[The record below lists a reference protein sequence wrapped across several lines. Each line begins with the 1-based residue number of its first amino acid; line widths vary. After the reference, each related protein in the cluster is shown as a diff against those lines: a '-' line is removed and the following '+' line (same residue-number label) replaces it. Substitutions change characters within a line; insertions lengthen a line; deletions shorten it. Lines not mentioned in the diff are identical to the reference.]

1 MGGAQFT
8 IPLITPIP
16 GQLITAQ
23 LWTNEFLNIATNFNP
38 SGMDG
43 YMDTTAQAQIQTA
56 PYPSSILSLAT
67 SLGGEIERLR
77 YQLAALT
84 GNTYWYQA
92 PAVNIQTAANVLL
105 PLGGVIDYHS
115 ATPPNANFLLANG
128 QLIGRSAYA
137 ALNTLYSA
145 ASYPFGDGDGSTTFA
160 LPNYTDIMS
169 IGAGNLYAAAATG
182 GAVTHTLTD
191 AELPA
196 TAVTV
201 NITDPHHTHTA
212 TDSGHSH
219 GVTDSGHTHIQRN
232 NANSATSGQ
241 NRIQINST
249 GTADQDSSSPTK
261 SATTGISVNSGTAN
275 VTNASVA
282 TGITAAGTI
291 QGSGTAHS
299 ILNPYLAMYKMIRVL

>member
-8 IPLITPIP
+8 CPLIVPIP
-16 GQLITAQ
+16 GQLITAA
-23 LWTNEFLNIATNFNP
+23 LWTNEFNNIAQNFNP
-38 SGMDG
+38 LGMDG
-43 YMDTTAQAQIQTA
+43 YQDTTAQAQIQTA

-115 ATPPNANFLLANG
+115 STPPNANFLLANG
-128 QLIGRSAYA
+128 QAIGRSAYA

-145 ASYPFGDGDGSTTFA
+145 ASYPFGSGDGSTTFN
-160 LPNYTDIMS
+160 LPDYRDRIS
-169 IGAGNLYAAAATG
+169 IGPNTVVPGPGYVAGAT
-182 GAVTHTLTD
+182 THTLID

-201 NITDPHHTHTA
+201 NITDPYHTHTA

-219 GVTDSGHTHIQRN
+219 GVTDPGHSHTM
-232 NANSATSGQ
+232 TSGTNTANGTNVQ
-241 NRIQINST
+241 DASNS
-249 GTADQDSSSPTK
+249 GGGPLSTASH
-261 SATTGISVNSGTAN
+261 TTGLTVNSGTAN
-275 VTNASVA
+275 VTNASAA
-282 TGITAAGTI
+282 TGITA
-291 QGSGTAHS
+291 SGTLGGGNGSHS
-299 ILNPYLAMYKMIRVL
+299 ILNPVIGMYKMIRVL